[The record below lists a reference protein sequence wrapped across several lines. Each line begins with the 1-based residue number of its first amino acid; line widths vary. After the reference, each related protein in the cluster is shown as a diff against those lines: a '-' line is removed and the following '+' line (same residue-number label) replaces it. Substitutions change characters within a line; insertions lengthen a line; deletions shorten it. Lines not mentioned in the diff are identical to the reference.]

1 MISVDQDLLSTKIV
15 NNLWYLGDIVFKL
28 TSFKEH
34 AELKIGEYD
43 GTINIL
49 KQARLN
55 GLISYMSPFDIYALK
70 LSKGKTGIKI
80 E

>member
-15 NNLWYLGDIVFKL
+15 NNLGYLGDIVLKL

-49 KQARLN
+49 K
-55 GLISYMSPFDIYALK
+55 
-70 LSKGKTGIKI
+70 
-80 E
+80 